1 MKKLFALVAILAVS
15 VATIGCGEGA
25 KKGGAPAPTKG
36 AETTPAPAGGEA
48 PK

>member
-25 KKGGAPAPTKG
+25 KKGAAPAPTKG
-36 AETTPAPAGGEA
+36 AEPAAPAGGEA